1 MRKQY
6 TVHYNESGEIAC
18 EGTFYSK
25 PEAFDALQEF
35 ITDINAGVDEKNEDY
50 LTPFDFHL
58 ESVDEREPEDYI
70 NDFKDAQEY
79 LGLSYEQ
86 ICDEYRLRLCNQFYI
101 DWNDTYWIAGRVGGV
116 LDIQSYYAIDMDE
129 LRYIVDNSMTFEDFE
144 EWYDQWMYT
153 DNKNGINIRSWLMG
167 ARPELFNNKP

>member
-25 PEAFDALQEF
+25 SEEFD
-35 ITDINAGVDEKNEDY
+35 DY
-50 LTPFDFHL
+50 FFHERMNTEYSKLTPL
-58 ESVDEREPEDYI
+58 RLS
-70 NDFKDAQEY
+70 
-79 LGLSYEQ
+79 LSYEQ
-86 ICDEYRLRLCNQFYI
+86 VCEEYRLRLCNQFGI
-101 DWNDTYWIAGRVGGV
+101 DWNDTYWIVGRVGGV

-144 EWYDQWMYT
+144 EWYNQWIYT
-153 DNKNGINIRSWLMG
+153 DNKNRINLRSWLMG
-167 ARPELFNNKP
+167 ARPELFKDK